1 MKGRIL
7 RRARIGSEG
16 GAVLR
21 LLNSTRE
28 IEAASATAH
37 LKSATIVCSADWE
50 KVLVACQSRNSWS
63 RTRFDCIQDKMTIP
77 VLVPAGEEIFERVA
91 SAAREGLTARRKSL
105 PPWLFYD
112 EAGSRLFEQ
121 ITTLREYYLT
131 RTERSILAA
140 HSPEMIRRAAGD
152 ANLRLV
158 ELGAGS
164 AAKTRLILSA
174 ALERQPHVVYQPVDV
189 SVSALDEACTRI
201 ESELPG
207 VRLRPH
213 AMDFTRELD
222 LEPCNDGERRLV
234 LFIGSSVGNFEPADA
249 TALLRRVR
257 AHLNPG
263 DGFLLGVDL
272 RKDVSTLIAAYDD
285 AEGVTAAF
293 NLNLLERLNRELGAE
308 FDLEAFEHRAI
319 WNGAASRIEMHLVSR
334 RAQRVPIAAL
344 GLSIHFGADETIH
357 TENSYKFAPG
367 EPESLLARAGFTPMQ
382 TWTDPQQWFAV
393 CLAGAE

>member
-1 MKGRIL
+1 
-7 RRARIGSEG
+7 
-16 GAVLR
+16 
-21 LLNSTRE
+21 
-28 IEAASATAH
+28 
-37 LKSATIVCSADWE
+37 
-50 KVLVACQSRNSWS
+50 
-63 RTRFDCIQDKMTIP
+63 MTTP
-77 VLVPAGEEIFERVA
+77 VLVPASEEVFERVA
-91 SAAREGLTARRKSL
+91 SAVREGLTARRKSL

-121 ITTLREYYLT
+121 ITGLSEYYLT

-140 HSPEMIRRAAGD
+140 HSGEMIRRAAGD
-152 ANLRLV
+152 AHLRLV

-164 AAKTRLILSA
+164 ADKTRLLLTA
-174 ALERQPHVVYQPVDV
+174 ALARQPQVVYQPVDV

-201 ESELPG
+201 ENELPC
-207 VRLRPH
+207 VRLRPQ

-222 LEPCNDGERRLV
+222 LEACRDGERRLV
-234 LFIGSSVGNFEPADA
+234 LFIGSSIGNFEPADA
-249 TALLRRVR
+249 AALLRRVR

-285 AEGVTAAF
+285 ADGVTAAF

-308 FDLEAFEHRAI
+308 FDPDTFEHRAI
-319 WNGAASRIEMHLVSR
+319 WNGAASRIEMHLVSER
-334 RAQRVPIAAL
+334 PQRVAIAAL
-344 GLSIHFGADETIH
+344 GLTIPFGPGETIH

-367 EPESLLARAGFTPMQ
+367 EPESLLQRASFAPMQ

-393 CLAGAE
+393 CLARAE